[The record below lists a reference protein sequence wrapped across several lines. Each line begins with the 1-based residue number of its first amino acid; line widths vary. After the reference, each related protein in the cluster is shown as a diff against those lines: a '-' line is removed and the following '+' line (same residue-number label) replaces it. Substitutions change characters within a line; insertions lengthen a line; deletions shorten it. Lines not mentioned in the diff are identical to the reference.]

1 MRRHQIEKPGDDV
14 GIERA
19 HFRRA
24 IGRGD
29 DRETGRMLR
38 QHDFEQ
44 LPVEALRARL
54 DFIQIE
60 PRLDVEIIGAS
71 AVLEIEID
79 QAGRVFAARA
89 AVEQQHC
96 GLHRERGHAGAADR
110 GQEGENLRFGG
121 RAGGWRFGDP
131 RTGAHQLDRRH
142 RLDQEIGHPHLHQ
155 AAGDALLE
163 ALRDRHYRRPIADPQ
178 HQALERQQFGGI
190 AGIDVDDDDG
200 CAFKRDA
207 VGAAGQCSRDHIER
221 DLRTGAERAADGVLE
236 CRVGGQDDHPRLHRW
251 NCGSAGAHVS
261 DSHDCV
267 ICRRRW
273 RRHRRSRYRLPLAR
287 YPAPSC
293 PSTFRSAPAVP
304 RRSTDRGRPVG

>member
-1 MRRHQIEKPGDDV
+1 MRRHQIQQPRDDV

-29 DRETGRMLR
+29 DCETRRVLR
-38 QHDFEQ
+38 QHDLEQ
-44 LPVEALRARL
+44 LPVEAFRARL
-54 DFIQIE
+54 NFIQIE
-60 PRLDVEIIGAS
+60 PRLDVEIIGAG

-89 AVEQQHC
+89 AVEQQHG

-121 RAGGWRFGDP
+121 LAGGRRFGDA
-131 RTGAHQLDRRH
+131 RTGAHQLDRRD
-142 RLDQEIGHPHLHQ
+142 RLDQEIGYPHLHE

-163 ALRDRHYRRPIADPQ
+163 ALRDRDHRRPIADTQ

-200 CAFKRDA
+200 
-207 VGAAGQCSRDHIER
+207 
-221 DLRTGAERAADGVLE
+221 
-236 CRVGGQDDHPRLHRW
+236 
-251 NCGSAGAHVS
+251 
-261 DSHDCV
+261 
-267 ICRRRW
+267 
-273 RRHRRSRYRLPLAR
+273 
-287 YPAPSC
+287 
-293 PSTFRSAPAVP
+293 
-304 RRSTDRGRPVG
+304 